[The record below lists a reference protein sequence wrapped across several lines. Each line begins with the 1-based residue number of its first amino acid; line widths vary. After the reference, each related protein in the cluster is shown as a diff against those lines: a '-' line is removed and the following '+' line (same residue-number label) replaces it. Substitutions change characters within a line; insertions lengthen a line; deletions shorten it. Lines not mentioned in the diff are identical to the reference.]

1 MNGVY
6 VHSAVTAGDLVSEG
20 EAWGSRASADVVRS
34 TLDDVASVVASET
47 PDSRAQPGLR
57 NEILGFTRNLLA
69 GRPTG

>member
-20 EAWGSRASADVVRS
+20 EAWGARASADVVRS

-47 PDSRAQPGLR
+47 PDTRAQPGLR
-57 NEILGFTRNLLA
+57 DEILGFTRNLLA